1 MFYREL
7 KIPNT
12 TRGSINTFLG
22 YNHNSRINQGEFH
35 DMKNLCSD
43 EYPSLAPRKKRTC
56 ILSLENNEWREV
68 DAEFTAKVEGQIS
81 SVYAIWTSKLIEA
94 QEKEKIVVSYEVSE
108 LLAKTELTIRYFK
121 GEIQQTEEK
130 ADVSGRIDKIFEIPE
145 GVTGYRIEIIGTP
158 ADMNNYTEEYL
169 EESIQNLSV
178 MFYNWNIRG
187 MLLKDGKIAY
197 MVGGKLYYDNDTV
210 DFTSYLPMT
219 DDYRTDLQLIS
230 FGVYVLIFPLG
241 LYFNTHTKE
250 YGSLGAK
257 YEAGANET
265 SVTFTMCDA
274 QGGDIDVT
282 EIKPESPANG
292 DYWLDTSE
300 ETPALY
306 KWSESM
312 DMWVGIASTYI
323 RIGIELTEPTEKPF
337 PQMFEVG
344 DAIYMNSGIEGI
356 DKGSIIV
363 KKGNNYDEEG
373 NVIAGHIVVKG
384 LLNEFVEKA
393 VDFENTM
400 YFERR
405 IPKLDYVCVSN
416 NRVWG
421 CYSGAIEGE
430 DVVNEIY
437 ASKLGDPKNWYCYEG
452 AATDSYTLSLGDDG
466 EFTGAFTYQGY
477 PTFFKE
483 NVIYK
488 IYGTYPAAYQLYIY
502 NCRGVQK
509 GSSRSIAVVNEYLMY
524 KSVQDVCVFDGN
536 SPTGVSQCFGNEKY
550 FEASAGA
557 AVGKYYLSMKDEKG
571 ESVLF
576 VFDLEKGIWH
586 KEDNLY
592 LEEFAYNNNGELYGR
607 NKISMYGFANAKSLF
622 GQTQEMSE
630 GIVEWYCETGEM
642 GVDYL
647 ERNYVN
653 AIQIRMVAE
662 RETAI
667 DIYIEYFGQPSKK
680 LQTLRGNG
688 EMEVHRIP
696 VVKTRTNGFKI
707 VLAGRG
713 VCRIDSLIVELEK
726 GSDR

>member
-1 MFYREL
+1 MYYREL

-12 TRGSINTFLG
+12 TRGNITHFLG
-22 YNHNSRINQGEFH
+22 YNHNSRINQGEFY
-35 DMKNLCSD
+35 DMRNLCSD

-56 ILSLENNEWREV
+56 ILSLENDDWREV
-68 DAEFTAKVEGQIS
+68 DAEFTAKVEGQVS
-81 SVYAIWTSKLIEA
+81 SVYAIWTSTLVET
-94 QEKEKIVVSYEVSE
+94 QEKERITVSYEVSD
-108 LLAKTELTIRYFK
+108 LLTNTKLTVRCYQ
-121 GEIQQTEEK
+121 GEILRKEYKLEVPDYVEE
-130 ADVSGRIDKIFEIPE
+130 IFEMPS
-145 GVTGYRIEIIGTP
+145 GATGYQIEIIGTP
-158 ADMNNYTEEYL
+158 ADMSSYTEVNL
-169 EESIQNLSV
+169 KESIQNLSV

-187 MLLKDGKIAY
+187 MLLKDGKIGY
-197 MVGGKLYYDNDTV
+197 MVGSKLYFDGEIV
-210 DFTSYLPMT
+210 DFASYLPEA
-219 DDYRTDLQLIS
+219 DDYRTDVQLIS

-265 SVTFTMCDA
+265 LVTFAMCDA
-274 QGGDIDVT
+274 QGKDIDVSET
-282 EIKPESPANG
+282 KPDAPANG

-323 RIGIELTEPTEKPF
+323 RIGIELTVPTEKPF

-363 KKGNNYDEEG
+363 KKGNAYNEEG

-384 LLNEFVEKA
+384 LLSDYMEKS
-393 VDFENTM
+393 VDLDNTM

-405 IPKLDYVCVSN
+405 IPNLDYVCVSN

-437 ASKLGDPKNWYCYEG
+437 ACKLGDPKNWYCYEG

-466 EFTGAFTYQGY
+466 DFTGAFTYQGY

-488 IYGTYPAAYQLYIY
+488 IYGTYPAAYQLYTY

-557 AVGKYYLSMKDEKG
+557 AVGKYYLSMKDADGK
-571 ESVLF
+571 SVLF

-586 KEDNLY
+586 KEDSLY
-592 LEEFAYNNNGELYGR
+592 LQEFVYNNNGELYGR
-607 NKISMYGFANAKSLF
+607 DRVSMYGFANAKSVF
-622 GQTQEMSE
+622 GQIHEMSE
-630 GIVEWYCETGEM
+630 EIVEWYCETGDM
-642 GVDYL
+642 GVDYP
-647 ERNYVN
+647 EKNYVN
-653 AIQIRMVAE
+653 AVQIRM
-662 RETAI
+662 TA
-667 DIYIEYFGQPSKK
+667 DRDCAVDVYLGYAGQPWSKLK
-680 LQTLRGNG
+680 TLRGSG
-688 EMEVHRIP
+688 EMEVHRMP
-696 VVKTRTNGFKI
+696 VVKARCNGFRI
-707 VLAGRG
+707 ALEGRG
-713 VCRIDSLIVELEK
+713 ACRIDSLIVELEK